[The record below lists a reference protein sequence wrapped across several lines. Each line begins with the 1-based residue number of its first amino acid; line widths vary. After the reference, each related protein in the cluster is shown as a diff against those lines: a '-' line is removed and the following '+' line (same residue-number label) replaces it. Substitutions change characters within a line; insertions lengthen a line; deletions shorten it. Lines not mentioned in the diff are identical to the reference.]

1 MSRVHG
7 FVWYYLFLWAW
18 GITALLLLSIG
29 WTASLVVG
37 RRLGPVPRA
46 RLATG
51 GSVALL
57 CAVIVSTTAFTFD
70 AARAEDPA
78 PRLSATLGKLV
89 PPTADALARRPQGRN
104 GRYLVTWFDPV
115 SIGAQG
121 FGLLNELERRGFD
134 VGARKIYLAG
144 VRSHRILDPS
154 DASAEVHLAVGA
166 DIETWRAR
174 PGAREVAYVDPR
186 SPAERVEYERLR
198 RQAIRGLQAAGLVAL
213 VPAVDNSLFT
223 TIIDSRVPERPREL
237 MIRMRDLGLP
247 TAVFVAPPDTR

>member
-1 MSRVHG
+1 MCDVGRNVLRPLFGGVEGDDANRIFVLALKQIEDHG
-7 FVWYYLFLWAW
+7 FQ
-18 GITALLLLSIG
+18 IG
-29 WTASLVVG
+29 
-37 RRLGPVPRA
+37 
-46 RLATG
+46 
-51 GSVALL
+51 
-57 CAVIVSTTAFTFD
+57 
-70 AARAEDPA
+70 
-78 PRLSATLGKLV
+78 
-89 PPTADALARRPQGRN
+89 
-104 GRYLVTWFDPV
+104 
-115 SIGAQG
+115 
-121 FGLLNELERRGFD
+121 GFD